1 MNATSEIVS
10 EFLLYLNTS
19 VITDRKNPTKV
30 LLRIEDSIYTEMN
43 LKVQ

>member
-10 EFLLYLNTS
+10 EFLLYLNIS
-19 VITDRKNPTKV
+19 VITDRKNSAKV